1 MNLKDSW
8 AKVGKDFVTLG
19 KDLGKSV
26 LRTVGVVTAK
36 LDEMIENATREA
48 AAEET
53 PAETTVEEA
62 PVETTAE
69 EVPVPDEA
77 KTEE

>member
-1 MNLKDSW
+1 MNLKESW
-8 AKVGKDFVTLG
+8 TKVGKDFVTLG
-19 KDLGKSV
+19 RDLGKSV

-48 AAEET
+48 A
-53 PAETTVEEA
+53 PEEA

-69 EVPVPDEA
+69 EKPVDEVPEPEEA
-77 KTEE
+77 KIED